1 MARYPQYTVVES
13 GNIAMGQSGNS
24 FVDTTGQYTPPFGK
38 IVAITMLTPVE
49 FSELTPESTSS
60 WMGTTVADASQPGSG
75 ADQLTSSDTF
85 PEGITIYGRWDS
97 CTLQSDGDMILIYF
111 AA

>member
-60 WMGTTVADASQPGSG
+60 WMGTTAAGPGTGGDTLSN
-75 ADQLTSSDTF
+75 SDTF

-97 CTLQSDGDMILIYF
+97 CTLQTAGDMILIYF
-111 AA
+111 AT

>member
-60 WMGTTVADASQPGSG
+60 WMGTTAAGPGTGGDTLSN
-75 ADQLTSSDTF
+75 SDTF

-97 CTLQSDGDMILIYF
+97 CTLQSNGDMILIYF
-111 AA
+111 AT

>member
-1 MARYPQYTVVES
+1 MAGGVHKYTVVES

-60 WMGTTVADASQPGSG
+60 WMGTTAAGPGTGGDTLSN
-75 ADQLTSSDTF
+75 SDTF

-97 CTLQSDGDMILIYF
+97 CTLQSNGDMILIYF
-111 AA
+111 AT

>member
-60 WMGTTVADASQPGSG
+60 WMGTTAAGPGTGGDTLSN
-75 ADQLTSSDTF
+75 SDTF

-97 CTLQSDGDMILIYF
+97 CTLQSNGDMILIYF